1 MLTDIQSKLSHFS
14 QKESSWDDDFA
25 ILEKIFKIAVFIMI
39 SVITPC
45 YNAQIYIAQAIESV
59 LSQTYPYWE
68 LLIVDDCSTDG
79 SAEIILSYVKRDSRI
94 KYFKTD
100 YPSGSPALP
109 RNIGIENAKGE
120 YVAFLDSDDLWLP
133 DKLGEQ
139 ISFLER
145 NRYDFVYS
153 DYEKMSWDGVRSKRI
168 IRASKISTYKNTLRS
183 CDIPCL
189 TVLLRKDIIQNIRFK
204 DVCKEDYLFW
214 LEILKAGYMA
224 YNTGIVHAL
233 YREANESRSG
243 NKFRM
248 AREQWR
254 ILRRIENVDFFS
266 ALYCILFYS
275 VKGFMKYIK

>member
-1 MLTDIQSKLSHFS
+1 
-14 QKESSWDDDFA
+14 
-25 ILEKIFKIAVFIMI
+25 MI
-39 SVITPC
+39 SIITPC

-68 LLIVDDCSTDG
+68 LLIVDDCSTDD
-79 SAEIILSYVKRDSRI
+79 SAEIILSYAKQDNRI

-133 DKLGEQ
+133 NKLKEQ
-139 ISFLER
+139 ISFLEE
-145 NRYDFVYS
+145 NKYDFVYS
-153 DYEKMSWDGVRSKRI
+153 DYEKMSWDGIRNERI
-168 IRASKISTYKNTLRS
+168 IRASKVSTYKSTLRS

-204 DVCKEDYLFW
+204 DVCKEDYVFW
-214 LEILKAGYMA
+214 LEILKAGYIA

-233 YREANESRSG
+233 YREASESRSG

-254 ILRRIENVDFFS
+254 ILRRIEKVNFLS